1 MTVIHFMDLEDMI
14 PELSKD
20 HVVRMNTQIKRI
32 HIIIDRPDMS
42 LNEIAVCVRQV
53 VDNTIYSW
61 MTVVGQYESYRGEPF
76 MPQDTEIMLRSIDE
90 CERIEY
96 LITERLLAQ
105 IPDLII
111 RRGIV
116 DLGISNDQAGFWSF
130 MDTEH
135 VVVDEHDE
143 KDKAPDL
150 DDIPF

>member
-90 CERIEY
+90 CERIEN